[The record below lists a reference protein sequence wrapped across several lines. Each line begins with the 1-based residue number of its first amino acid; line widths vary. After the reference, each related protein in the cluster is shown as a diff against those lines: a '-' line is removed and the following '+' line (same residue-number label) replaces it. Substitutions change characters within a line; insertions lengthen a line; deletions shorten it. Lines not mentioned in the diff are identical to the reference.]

1 MKQVSHWLKF
11 EIRVAP
17 IIVSVIGIGQYST
30 VSVIGISIVL
40 LSDYALLTSYILGR
54 WYLQVEM
61 EVKRESTGAASE
73 QQALR
78 YA

>member
-11 EIRVAP
+11 EIRVAL

-40 LSDYALLTSYILGR
+40 LSDYALMTSYILGR
-54 WYLQVEM
+54 
-61 EVKRESTGAASE
+61 
-73 QQALR
+73 
-78 YA
+78 